1 MLPEDGH
8 AAPGVLV
15 IKGGVSLLVLG
26 GCVRGGACWVR

>member
-15 IKGGVSLLVLG
+15 IKGVSLLVLG
-26 GCVRGGACWVR
+26 GCVRGGACWVS